1 LQKIADSH
9 LITKSNAMKQTGF
22 KKVGWLVTALVLI
35 ALPLGVFWYL
45 LSINIDC
52 DQFACIGY
60 FILFMPMFFL
70 GVSILLIVLI
80 VNIVMTINNRFKRN
94 ENEEYD

>member
-1 LQKIADSH
+1 MRKRNFAWI
-9 LITKSNAMKQTGF
+9 
-22 KKVGWLVTALVLI
+22 VTALVLI
-35 ALPLGVFWYL
+35 VLPLGVFWYL

-52 DQFACIGY
+52 DQFSCIGY
-60 FILFMPMFFL
+60 FILFMPMLFF

-80 VNIVMTINNRFKRN
+80 VNIVMLINNRFKRN